1 MRGAGEIALEGGQ
14 GADDVAELLIRA
26 RFPIFAAVVAVLGAL
41 LVINKGV
48 EYEQSLTSFFPEGDA
63 DVVAYQRASAAFGN
77 DNVVFITYDDPRL
90 LSAEGMGR
98 VAELRSSIEKAGIDA
113 VVDVQSIDRMPL
125 FWEVDARLADLSRLP
140 AVARNLAVR
149 ALEGGIVTLGQ
160 ADSPLTIGGAL
171 RRAEA
176 ERIEELRARIV
187 SHPLLRGTLV
197 DGRGSSTALVVRLKP
212 MGEQDP
218 KATLA
223 ALRRVADEFTHR
235 HNFARGAFAGPPV
248 LLADGFTAI
257 ERDGQRLALVGLGLI
272 GLVTLSVT
280 RSLWWAIV
288 PIVAGWTVWRAAE
301 TVMALLGLR
310 LSLSGGPLV
319 AQIIVLTMPAASHLA
334 IHFRDAL
341 RREPD
346 RRSAGLETIHAVAA
360 PIFWTA
366 LTGAI
371 GYGALLS
378 SRVVPVFQFGAVLA
392 ACTMCAALVT
402 LAISPIAMLPP
413 FPLEAPVKLGS
424 KSKLAT
430 GLNGVTLWVSR
441 HPALVVASILI
452 LVAPLAL
459 GMRRIDF
466 ESNYIN
472 AFKPTARVAEDYRT
486 TEARLGGIGV
496 VSLVVPGGSEID
508 METIRRHRTL
518 GASIEALRRGEEPAV
533 SQVLSL
539 ATVLDPEGV
548 LEGLPPDRGEWALQ
562 AKLRLIASVPQGSLL
577 RQFWSPRV
585 EGDEASGWAR
595 LVIRASERQPAAEKA
610 LTFQEALELAQGDA
624 ALGDP
629 GRPAYVTGLSYLL
642 TQTTRGVIASSWQTF
657 LWSAAGILVMLT
669 LAYRSPGMALLA
681 IMPALLAVGFVLG
694 ATAWM
699 GLKLDLAT
707 ALVASVALGLSV
719 DDTFHC
725 LLQYQKRRKTEPF
738 LRSLLSSYRVTGPGV
753 VLSSVAV
760 AIGFAVLRLSE
771 FVPFSNF
778 GTMVGVATLGSSV
791 GNLVLLPACLTLL
804 EHRTTL
810 KPEMATTINHES
822 TDMAGVAARLVE
834 DGEEL

>member
-1 MRGAGEIALEGGQ
+1 
-14 GADDVAELLIRA
+14 
-26 RFPIFAAVVAVLGAL
+26 
-41 LVINKGV
+41 
-48 EYEQSLTSFFPEGDA
+48 
-63 DVVAYQRASAAFGN
+63 VAYQRASAAFGN
-77 DNVVFITYDDPRL
+77 DNVVFVTYDDAEL
-90 LSAEGMGR
+90 LTADGMQR
-98 VAELRSSIEKAGIDA
+98 VAELHEEIEGAGIDA

-125 FWEVDARLADLSRLP
+125 FWELDARLADLARLP
-140 AVARNLAVR
+140 AVARGLALK
-149 ALEGGIVTLGQ
+149 ALESSVATLGR
-160 ADSPLTIGGAL
+160 AESPLTIGGAI
-171 RRAEA
+171 RRADE
-176 ERIEELRARIV
+176 ERLRELKKRIV
-187 SHPLLRGTLV
+187 AHPLLRGTLV
-197 DGRGSSTALVVRLKP
+197 NEPGTSTALVVRLKP

-218 KATLA
+218 KATIRG
-223 ALRRVADEFTHR
+223 LREVADAFASR
-235 HNFARGAFAGPPV
+235 HGLARPAFAGPPV

-346 RRSAGLETIHAVAA
+346 RRAAGLETIASVAT

-392 ACTMCAALVT
+392 GCTLCAALVT
-402 LAISPIAMLPP
+402 LGISPIAMLPP
-413 FPLEAPVKLGS
+413 FRLEVPVKPGS
-424 KSKLAT
+424 KSWLANR
-430 GLNGVTLWVSR
+430 LNELTLWVAR
-441 HPALVVASILI
+441 HPAWVVGSILAVV
-452 LVAPLAL
+452 LPLAL
-459 GMRRIDF
+459 GISRIEF

-472 AFKPTARVAEDYRT
+472 AFRPTTRVASDYRT
-486 TEARLGGIGV
+486 TEERLGGIGV
-496 VSLVVPGGSEID
+496 VSLVVPAGPALD
-508 METIRRHRTL
+508 LETLEQHRAL
-518 GASIEALRRGEEPAV
+518 EKRIEALQRGGRPAT

-539 ATVLDPEGV
+539 ATVLDPEGI
-548 LEGLPPDRGEWALQ
+548 LAALPPERGEWALQ
-562 AKLRLIASVPQGSLL
+562 AKLRLIASAPQGSLL
-577 RQFWSPRV
+577 RQFYSSRV
-585 EGDEASGWAR
+585 EGNEASGWAR
-595 LVIRASERQPAAEKA
+595 LVIRVSERQPAPEKA
-610 LTFQEALELAQGDA
+610 RTFQEALALANA
-624 ALGDP
+624 AP
-629 GRPAYVTGLSYLL
+629 GVREPARPAYVTGLSYLL

-669 LAYRSPGMALLA
+669 LAYRGVGMALLA
-681 IMPALLAVGFVLG
+681 ILPALLAVGLVLG
-694 ATAWM
+694 VTAWM

-725 LLQYQKRRKTEPF
+725 LLQFQERRRTEPF

-753 VLSSVAV
+753 VLSSLAV

-771 FVPFSNF
+771 FVPFVNF

-791 GNLVLLPACLTLL
+791 GNLVLLPASLALL
-804 EHRTTL
+804 EQWSSRKQ
-810 KPEMATTINHES
+810 KPTAAKAQS
-822 TDMAGVAARLVE
+822 GVKTDLAEPAASSIEAGE
-834 DGEEL
+834 NS